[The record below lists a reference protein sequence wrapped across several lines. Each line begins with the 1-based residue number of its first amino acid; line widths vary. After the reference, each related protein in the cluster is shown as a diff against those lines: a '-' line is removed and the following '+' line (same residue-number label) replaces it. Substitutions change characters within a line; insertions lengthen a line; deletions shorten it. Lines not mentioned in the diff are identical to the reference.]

1 MADGKYVPMIF
12 ARFYAMSFD
21 PVRAENF
28 AKNVGSYHFAEQTA
42 GRVYVRC
49 ACECVVR
56 ACVRVCVCLELELVR
71 LCSTERCS
79 PFAWVS
85 RLNRHWL
92 SAKDGFSFKL
102 SCCC

>member
-42 GRVYVRC
+42 GRVYVR
-49 ACECVVR
+49 VR
-56 ACVRVCVCLELELVR
+56 ARASVRTRTYMRVCAVCV
-71 LCSTERCS
+71 
-79 PFAWVS
+79 
-85 RLNRHWL
+85 
-92 SAKDGFSFKL
+92 
-102 SCCC
+102 